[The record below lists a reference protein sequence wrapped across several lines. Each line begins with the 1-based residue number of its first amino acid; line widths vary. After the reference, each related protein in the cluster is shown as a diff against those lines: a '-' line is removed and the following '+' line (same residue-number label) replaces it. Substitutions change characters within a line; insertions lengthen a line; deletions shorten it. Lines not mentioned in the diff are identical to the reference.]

1 METASILAFFKQ
13 NNAEVACVLIAS
25 DLIESSWTPPK
36 NIKLLRKRAKNIVNQ
51 FIAIL

>member
-25 DLIESSWTPPK
+25 DLIAQAEHDVSAQSILITAYV
-36 NIKLLRKRAKNIVNQ
+36 LL
-51 FIAIL
+51 L